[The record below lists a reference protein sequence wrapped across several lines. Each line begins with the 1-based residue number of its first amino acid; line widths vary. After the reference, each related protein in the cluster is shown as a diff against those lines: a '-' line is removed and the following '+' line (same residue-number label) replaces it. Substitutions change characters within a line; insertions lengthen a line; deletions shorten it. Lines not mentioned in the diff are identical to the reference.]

1 MKLSATC
8 SCALRALVFQARQ
21 SAGRFVPA
29 DAIAE
34 AEGLSARWVRK
45 ALEPLVPAG
54 LLLSAGKLGG
64 GQCLARRARTIT
76 LREVVE
82 GVEGPV
88 GGVVPR
94 WTTEAAGVR
103 LDGRFCGRVPRGGR
117 GGAGAVPGSHQC
129 RPGV

>member
-1 MKLSATC
+1 MLTAACVYAPHT
-8 SCALRALVFQARQ
+8 LVHPARH
-21 SAGRFVPA
+21 GEGFVPA
-29 DAIAE
+29 EAIAE
-34 AEGLSARWVRK
+34 ASSLPSPLFMGK